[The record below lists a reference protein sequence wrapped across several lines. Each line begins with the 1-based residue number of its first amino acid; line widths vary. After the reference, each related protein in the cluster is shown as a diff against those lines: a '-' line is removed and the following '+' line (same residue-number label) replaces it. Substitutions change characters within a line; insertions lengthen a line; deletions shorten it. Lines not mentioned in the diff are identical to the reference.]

1 VRERGGWARGGL
13 VVVALGVASNLVLTF
28 VPDVVPEQAAQVIV
42 YCMTAV
48 IVVVTP
54 LWVYREV
61 VESSRRLEE
70 EKRRMRGIEAVGGDR
85 SREVDTWQVWD
96 AAQERVLCFG
106 VGLTG
111 ISTDRDRIE
120 AALLRGVH
128 VDFVMVDPEW
138 LRERAQL
145 QDLMDVYYDEEEFV
159 ARAERAHASLVTLAG
174 HHDGRVGE
182 GAVRVHT
189 YRSWV
194 QHSAT
199 IADPWSEEPKG
210 YIEFHVFRRRRSW
223 VRLVASGFEEA
234 RGDQPYVSHILR
246 EADRLL
252 GYRLVEA
259 AR

>member
-1 VRERGGWARGGL
+1 VTDRGGWARGGL

-28 VPDVVPEQAAQVIV
+28 VPDVVPDQAAQVIL

-54 LWVYREV
+54 LWVYRE
-61 VESSRRLEE
+61 
-70 EKRRMRGIEAVGGDR
+70 
-85 SREVDTWQVWD
+85 
-96 AAQERVLCFG
+96 
-106 VGLTG
+106 
-111 ISTDRDRIE
+111 
-120 AALLRGVH
+120 
-128 VDFVMVDPEW
+128 
-138 LRERAQL
+138 
-145 QDLMDVYYDEEEFV
+145 EEFV
-159 ARAERAHASLVTLAG
+159 ARAERAHASLVKLAE
-174 HHDGRVGE
+174 HHDGRAGK
-182 GAVRVHT
+182 GALRVHT

-234 RGDQPYVSHILR
+234 ARGNQPYVSHILR

-252 GYRLVEA
+252 GYRLIEVG
-259 AR
+259 R

>member
-1 VRERGGWARGGL
+1 MTDRGRWARGGL
-13 VVVALGVASNLVLTF
+13 VVVALGVASNLALTF
-28 VPDVVPEQAAQVIV
+28 VPDVVPEAAAQVIV

-48 IVVVTP
+48 MVVVAP

-61 VESSRRLEE
+61 VESSRRLEAE
-70 EKRRMRGIEAVGGDR
+70 RRRMRGIEAVGGDR
-85 SREVDTWQVWD
+85 SREVDTRQVW
-96 AAQERVLCFG
+96 ASAQERVLCFG
-106 VGLTG
+106 FGLTE
-111 ISTDRDRIE
+111 ISTDRDRVE
-120 AALLRGVH
+120 GALMRGVH
-128 VDFVMVDPEW
+128 IDFVMVDPEW

-145 QDLMDVYYDEEEFV
+145 RDLMDVFYDEEEFV
-159 ARAERAHASLVTLAG
+159 ARAERAHSSLMTLAK
-174 HHDGRVGE
+174 HHDGRTGE

-223 VRLVASGFEEA
+223 FRLVASGFEEA

-259 AR
+259 GR

>member
-1 VRERGGWARGGL
+1 MTEREGWARGGL
-13 VVVALGVASNLVLTF
+13 VVVALGAASNLVLTF
-28 VPDVVPEQAAQVIV
+28 VPDVVPEAAAQVIV

-70 EKRRMRGIEAVGGDR
+70 ERRRMRGIE
-85 SREVDTWQVWD
+85 
-96 AAQERVLCFG
+96 
-106 VGLTG
+106 
-111 ISTDRDRIE
+111 
-120 AALLRGVH
+120 
-128 VDFVMVDPEW
+128 
-138 LRERAQL
+138 
-145 QDLMDVYYDEEEFV
+145 V
-159 ARAERAHASLVTLAG
+159 ARAEKAHSSLLMLAE
-174 HHDGRVGE
+174 HHDGGAGE
-182 GAVRVHT
+182 GVVRVHT

-210 YIEFHVFRRRRSW
+210 YIEFHVFRRRGSW
-223 VRLVASGFEEA
+223 FRLVASGFEGA

-259 AR
+259 GR